1 MLRSQCVVGDM
12 GDQKCIKLSSAT
24 WGTIRTNPD
33 VCFQGVFLFEPNYRR
48 LKAGAFLSPK
58 TAVYFFFF
66 KKGQCLEKK
75 QESLKYLINIYLMSE
90 WKFFPITSCKYK
102 VRTLLANWISAA
114 SISDTRHLL
123 TQIYRYIYSK
133 PSVGACTH

>member
-1 MLRSQCVVGDM
+1 M

-66 KKGQCLEKK
+66 KKGSMSREETRILE
-75 QESLKYLINIYLMSE
+75 IPN
-90 WKFFPITSCKYK
+90 
-102 VRTLLANWISAA
+102 
-114 SISDTRHLL
+114 
-123 TQIYRYIYSK
+123 
-133 PSVGACTH
+133 